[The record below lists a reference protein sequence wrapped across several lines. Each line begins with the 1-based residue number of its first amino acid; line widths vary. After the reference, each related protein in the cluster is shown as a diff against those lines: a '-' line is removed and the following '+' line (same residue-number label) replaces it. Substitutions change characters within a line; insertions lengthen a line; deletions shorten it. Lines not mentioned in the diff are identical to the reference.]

1 MRLEELKKWCSEE
14 LAALLLGMKACNANI
29 ANRMKK
35 ELTEDQIVGEPDWL
49 WNAKWCWARVLA
61 EIKLYFAAYLAE
73 AAKEASGN
81 EVINAMVAI
90 YVSVY
95 TDAEPHD
102 VEVEILDALSE
113 MAKAV
118 PKPAAVGGSA
128 AKKRKARQDTEV
140 NLDLIQTKARKT
152 AEDQVRDKMK
162 ALEDKV
168 NQTTSLQVLHDSL
181 QLQLEETQD
190 NLAAAL
196 SAKER
201 ALGRLATLKSH
212 VLSQK
217 PGYKLHCDDEL
228 QWTFIR
234 NAPPM
239 GSPPFAAPG
248 FNAAPSVG
256 SAGRDHPPAASQEAS
271 PIIAHPVGVFP
282 QLAYNPDA

>member
-1 MRLEELKKWCSEE
+1 MEQLEKDYSAE
-14 LAALLLGMKACNANI
+14 LAAMLLGMKASNANI
-29 ANRMKK
+29 TTRMKK
-35 ELTEDQIVGEPDWL
+35 ELTEKQVEGEPDWL
-49 WNAKWCWARVLA
+49 WNAKWCWVRVHD
-61 EIKLYFAAYLAE
+61 EIKLYFAAYLAD

-90 YVSVY
+90 YTSVY

-162 ALEDKV
+162 ALQDKV
-168 NQTTSLQVLHDSL
+168 DQTTSLQVLHDSL
-181 QLQLEETQD
+181 QAQLEETQD
-190 NLAAAL
+190 NLTAAT

-212 VLSQK
+212 VLSSK

-234 NAPPM
+234 NAPQM
-239 GSPPFAAPG
+239 GSPPFGAPG

-256 SAGRDHPPAASQEAS
+256 SAGRDQPRCFSCRGSRGVAYHGPPSGRAPPAC
-271 PIIAHPVGVFP
+271 
-282 QLAYNPDA
+282 L